1 MLKRLG
7 WLLLAMLLLGI
18 GFVFGSFSPRT
29 VTAQDQFLTQYE
41 SIFADVYAR
50 VAPSVVSITVLGEAG
65 EDLDQSFAAGGTGF
79 VYDQQGRILTNAHV
93 VADATEIGVYFFDGT
108 VARAE
113 VIGRDLDSDI
123 AVIQV
128 KGVPQERLFPVTLG
142 NSDNLVVGQAVL
154 AIGSPFGEDWTLTSG
169 IISAVNRSIRGL
181 STFSTGAVIQTDAAI
196 NPGNSGGPLL
206 NLYGEVIG
214 VNSQIVSAS
223 RSSSGIGF
231 AVPSTLVQR
240 VVTELIETGKVNY
253 SYLGISGGDISL
265 ALVEEYDIPNN
276 LQGAV
281 VLEVVPGAPAAQGG
295 LRNPTQRSVDIITA
309 INNSPIEDMDS
320 LLAYLANNTRPNDSV
335 VASVY
340 RNGETMN
347 LTIVVGSRPSNR
359 E

>member
-1 MLKRLG
+1 MVRRL
-7 WLLLAMLLLGI
+7 WLTLLAVFLLGI
-18 GFVFGSFSPRT
+18 GFVFGSFSPRS
-29 VTAQDQFLTQYE
+29 VSAQDQFLTQYE
-41 SIFADVYAR
+41 SIFANVYAR
-50 VAPSVVSITVLGEAG
+50 VAPSVVSITVLGEVS

-128 KGVPQERLFPVTLG
+128 NDVPSERLFPVVLG
-142 NSDNLVVGQAVL
+142 NSDSLVVGQAVL

-231 AVPSTLVQR
+231 AVPANLVKR
-240 VVTELIETGKVNY
+240 VVTELIEKGKVDY
-253 SYLGISGGDISL
+253 SYLGISGADISL
-265 ALVEEYDIPNN
+265 ALVEEYDLPNN

-281 VLEVVPGAPAAQGG
+281 VLEVVPGAPSAQGG
-295 LRNPTQRSVDIITA
+295 LRNPNQNSVDIITA
-309 INNSPIEDMDS
+309 INNAPIEDMDN
-320 LLAYLANNTRPNDSV
+320 LLAYLANNTRPSDTII
-335 VASVY
+335 ASVY
-340 RNGETMN
+340 RNGETIN
-347 LTIVVGSRPSNR
+347 LNITVGSRPSNR
-359 E
+359 D